1 MSVLDK
7 KLLSSDIQSV
17 LDNYIPANSVRKI
30 MEEIGEKLT
39 RYEVTTKPGGDGG
52 GQDENDQLIQLY
64 VDAKSVDGLS
74 EKTIARYKYILDRMS
89 KGISVPIRKITV
101 HHLRQY
107 IISEK
112 NRGVCNNTIKGSVQI
127 WKGFFNWLQHESII
141 QINPAANL
149 GSIKAKREEEP
160 PFTSEEIQLIKESC
174 EDDRELALVHFLL
187 STGCRVSELCSV
199 NRADIDYQN
208 LRLSVT
214 GKGDKTRTVYI
225 DNVTAMMLQRYVS
238 GRKDFNPALFLGR
251 GEKRLEIG
259 GVEKILRGIG
269 SRSHVPGVHPH
280 RFRHTFA
287 TNMVDRGMEIQ
298 EVSALL
304 GHCKLDTTMTYV
316 KVNQRNTENN
326 YRRFACM

>member
-39 RYEVTTKPGGDGG
+39 RYDVTTKPDDGGG
-52 GQDENDQLIQLY
+52 GQDENDQIIQLY

-74 EKTIARYKYILDRMS
+74 DKTIARYKYTLDRLCES
-89 KGISVPIRKITV
+89 VGVPISKITV
-101 HHLRQY
+101 FHLRQY

-112 NRGVCNNTIKGSVQI
+112 NRGISNNTIKGNVQI

-149 GSIKAKREEEP
+149 GSIKAKPEEKL

-199 NRADIDYQN
+199 NRADVDYQN

-225 DNVTAMMLQRYVS
+225 DNVTAMMLKRYVS

-259 GVEKILRGIG
+259 GVEKILREIG

-326 YRRFACM
+326 YRRYACM